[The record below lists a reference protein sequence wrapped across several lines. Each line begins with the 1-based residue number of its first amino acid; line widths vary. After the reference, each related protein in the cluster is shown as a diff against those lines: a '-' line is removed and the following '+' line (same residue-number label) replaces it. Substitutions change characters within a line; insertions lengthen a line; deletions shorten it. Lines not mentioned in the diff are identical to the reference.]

1 MRSSALDPA
10 IIAFVEQVAAGANAA
25 ADSTA
30 GLLLRLLSR
39 VSRLEQAVE
48 VLRKQSKPA
57 MRARTHD
64 AAPQTII
71 KTGLDVFGV
80 PEVIRERVARPR
92 GRPSGSRDLVPRT
105 RRWPRKPEGE
115 EGVEDL
121 GRFAASDALLDPSWD
136 C

>member
-64 AAPQTII
+64 SAPPTRII
-71 KTGLDVFGV
+71 ETGIDFDGNPVRI
-80 PEVIRERVARPR
+80 EERIRRPR
-92 GRPSGSRDLVPRT
+92 GRPAGSRDHAPRA
-105 RRWPRKPEGE
+105 RRRRPEGSALFHRE
-115 EGVEDL
+115 DIEDL
-121 GRFAASDALLDPSWD
+121 GGLAASDALR
-136 C
+136 